1 MSTVKETFRITNLT
15 IRCPKCK
22 SVLRVKV
29 ALVESK
35 DKDEEGMEMKK

>member
-22 SVLRVKV
+22 SVLRVKL
-29 ALVESK
+29 ALVESRE
-35 DKDEEGMEMKK
+35 KDEEDIETKK